1 MYNFQQ
7 FGNMFQQPQFQQPQ
21 FPQMN
26 NFQNQS
32 QFITKQ
38 VSNIE
43 EAKAFIIDPFNS
55 YLFVDMNAGKIYMK
69 RMNNN
74 GISDF
79 YIFGVTEN
87 SVENK
92 NPLEEINKRL
102 ENIENK
108 LGGIDNVQSISNDA
122 ESKSV
127 FSESNDTK
135 HEKPKPSAVSKGS
148 GND

>member
-122 ESKSV
+122 ESKPI
-127 FSESNDTK
+127 FSKPNDTK
-135 HEKPKPSAVSKGS
+135 HEKSKSSVVSKGS